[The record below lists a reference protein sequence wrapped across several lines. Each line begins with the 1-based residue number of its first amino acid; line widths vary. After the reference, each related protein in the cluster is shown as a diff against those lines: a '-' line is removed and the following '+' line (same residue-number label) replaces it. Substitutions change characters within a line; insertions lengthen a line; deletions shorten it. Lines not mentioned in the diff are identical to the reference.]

1 MEFFN
6 PKKRKTEETKL
17 VAKGSPKKKAVKTA
31 TSEYVKRKL
40 RRGKKTKLNTPIN
53 V

>member
-6 PKKRKTEETKL
+6 SKKRKTETKL
-17 VAKGSPKKKAVKTA
+17 VAKDSPNKKPVKTA

-40 RRGKKTKLNTPIN
+40 RQGKKTKLNTPIN
-53 V
+53 VN

>member
-6 PKKRKTEETKL
+6 PKKRKTETKL
-17 VAKGSPKKKAVKTA
+17 VAKGSPKKKATKTA

-40 RRGKKTKLNTPIN
+40 RQGKKTKLNTPIN

>member
-6 PKKRKTEETKL
+6 PKKRKTETKL
-17 VAKGSPKKKAVKTA
+17 VAKGSPKKTAVKTA

-40 RRGKKTKLNTPIN
+40 RQGKKPKLNTPIN